1 MSKTNYLVRKRH
13 KGLVTIDPTFDPF
26 AHIWDKSNEE
36 VEKDLLKAFPDANEK
51 LKGAFERYKQKLVEL
66 KTNKS

>member
-1 MSKTNYLVRKRH
+1 MSKIKYPIRKRR

-26 AHIWDKSNEE
+26 THIWDKSDEE
-36 VEKDLLKAFPDANEK
+36 VERDLLEVFPDANEK

>member
-1 MSKTNYLVRKRH
+1 MSRIKYPIRKRC

-26 AHIWDKSNEE
+26 THIWDKSNEE

>member
-1 MSKTNYLVRKRH
+1 MYGES
-13 KGLVTIDPTFDPF
+13 G
-26 AHIWDKSNEE
+26 EE